1 MRKKPESLAD
11 QAMAAMKQAVRGV
24 VEDHRRRNR
33 PLSTWRNGKVVY
45 RDPHNRTVL
54 REERESYT
62 SDANPDAKCRDQ

>member
-1 MRKKPESLAD
+1 MKKKEESLAD
-11 QAMAAMKQAVRGV
+11 QAMAAMKAAMRGV

-54 REERESYT
+54 RERPEEYGM
-62 SDANPDAKCRDQ
+62 D